1 MNKITT
7 LEPSKNYLNSSD
19 VVNKL
24 NITASSLRTYTSHF
38 RRFGYSFLKKNGR
51 ILYSTYDVE
60 LFQKMIH
67 LHETEFGTITDC
79 IKHVL
84 NVQDEF
90 INTENTQNI
99 HNTQNKHNK
108 QAKQLKHTHTSTDTE
123 NEIARIKQELEEL
136 RKYVDESI
144 KKRDELLLQTLR
156 EVLESKQKKKK
167 KWWQFWK

>member
-1 MNKITT
+1 MNEITT

-19 VVNKL
+19 VVKAL
-24 NITASSLRTYTSHF
+24 NITASTLRTYTSHF
-38 RRFGYSFLKKNGR
+38 RRLGYSFSKKNGR
-51 ILYSTYDVE
+51 VLYSPYDVE

-67 LHETEFGTITDC
+67 LHENEFGTITQC
-79 IKHVL
+79 IKKVL
-84 NVQDEF
+84 NIHDEF
-90 INTENTQNI
+90 INIKNTENI
-99 HNTQNKHNK
+99 HNTSNK
-108 QAKQLKHTHTSTDTE
+108 QPKPLKKLYISTDTE
-123 NEIARIKQELEEL
+123 NEIAKIKEELKEL